1 MRTHSAT
8 TQPVTAS
15 PCLAHTSGSALP
27 DLQARK
33 AALTAP
39 QRLLMCLCTAFS
51 VALGAG
57 AAVSDMLHAAG
68 DTCAESKESAAEQA
82 GALAVKMSS
91 AGGAPR
97 RQYTS
102 APFVCAMRRVAR
114 ALLRATS
121 GPAGVPTST
130 AGWPSVSCR
139 SFAGAAPRRSGGD
152 WALSAVERS
161 AAALQGLNVADDG
174 EEEEEEED
182 ESPLFYGSADGRD
195 NSSTSRR
202 LHEQREAEEEAA
214 SARMHGLRVVQ
225 STLLFPPSA
234 EALANLPELARL
246 VRLAARS
253 ATCSCV
259 LTRSRRGV
267 ADRAAGRACISRRPG

>member
-97 RQYTS
+97 RRQQRAPRAASTHLLPSS
-102 APFVCAMRRVAR
+102 AQCVAWR
-114 ALLRATS
+114 ERCCEQ
-121 GPAGVPTST
+121 PAGRQACRRRQL
-130 AGWPSVSCR
+130 AGRPSRAALSPAR
-139 SFAGAAPRRSGGD
+139 LLGAAAATGRSVL
-152 WALSAVERS
+152 WS
-161 AAALQGLNVADDG
+161 AA
-174 EEEEEEED
+174 
-182 ESPLFYGSADGRD
+182 
-195 NSSTSRR
+195 R
-202 LHEQREAEEEAA
+202 LR
-214 SARMHGLRVVQ
+214 
-225 STLLFPPSA
+225 
-234 EALANLPELARL
+234 
-246 VRLAARS
+246 
-253 ATCSCV
+253 C
-259 LTRSRRGV
+259 RG
-267 ADRAAGRACISRRPG
+267 